1 MNELFGLSMTYIMIG
16 LLCVM
21 AVAFASIG
29 WVVLR
34 NRVMFLIGVRNIPR
48 RRAQTTLIIIGLMLS
63 TLIISTAFGIGDTVE
78 YSITNSAFDQLH
90 SIDEIAQARTGA
102 EGGLFEDSESLVS
115 AVTIEEERA
124 AGLATSINDLPGVD
138 GAMIMVRGPASARN
152 ESSGLA
158 EPLVLIVGLDADHL
172 AGFESDVENL
182 LGELVSPADLGP
194 DDIFANESAADKLE
208 LAIGDRLTIFV
219 SGEPVKFTVKDIVK
233 DRLMTGA
240 IGGVSEGFVLPL
252 ERAQEL
258 FERENQ
264 IDMIVISNDGGA
276 RQGLKLSK
284 DVTARIE
291 AVLLGSPIGVDETK
305 AAFVD
310 DAEQAA
316 NFIVTFFVVLG
327 LFSIAAGMML
337 IFLIFVMLAAER
349 KVEMGMVRAIGTK
362 RGHLVQMFM
371 SEGMVYNVGAAAVGC
386 ALGIVV
392 SLIMVRL
399 LARIFADMD
408 LGITFHVT
416 PRSLI
421 VSYSI
426 GVVLTFLTVTFS
438 SWRIGELNIVS
449 AIRDVPDQQ
458 PVRTR
463 PSAKRPLSL
472 ALWLTFKP
480 ERLRDWLIGLG
491 LIPAGALM
499 LGLGIGLFWAAGAV
513 YEDSSAVAGTAAVL
527 FGIAGGF
534 AAAAGVALALIGLS
548 RIFQTGALGIV
559 LGVPLL
565 IAGLMSWQAAPYAG
579 GVSLVLL
586 GTALSMTSLGAQPR
600 PVFTTVGLT
609 LLVFWLLTAGN
620 RIPPSG
626 IEGDIEMF
634 FLSGITMVLAMTFVL
649 VYNADLMLGGLAL
662 TGGMMST
669 LVPSIRT
676 AVAYPLANKFRT
688 GMTIAMIALV
698 MFALVMMSTMNSN
711 FDRIF
716 LSEGALG
723 GYDVVASEN
732 PGNPIESLAVQL
744 STEGFSTDAISAVDK
759 IKLANGSTAD
769 LGTPDDSDGGTDDE
783 DGVRG
788 LKFSSYPVRGVSD
801 GFAQNA
807 ILKFQARANGFDSD
821 DAVWKALL
829 QNDEYA
835 VIDAFAVPGGG
846 FDDEHFKLD
855 GIEPAD
861 RTFEPIRVTVRDSAT
876 NSMRAVQIIG
886 ILHTE
891 GSGLFGGL
899 LLNDRTF
906 DSVFAKPE
914 SSLHYV
920 RLRDGA
926 DPDAVAKGIEKTLL
940 FQGVQAEALREII
953 EEFQAQSR
961 GFLYLIQGFM
971 GIGLFVGIAAVGVI
985 AFRTVVERRQ
995 QIGMLRAIGYTRRA
1009 VALSFIM
1016 ESSFTALLGIG
1027 SGITL
1032 GLLLAYQLVSTDD
1045 FVPGGIDSFYIP
1057 WLQIGLIGGF
1067 AFLASLIMT
1076 IIPARQASSI
1086 PIAEALRYE

>member
-1 MNELFGLSMTYIMIG
+1 MTYIMIG

-29 WVVLR
+29 WVILR
-34 NRVMFLIGVRNIPR
+34 NRIMFLVGVRNIPR

-63 TLIISTAFGIGDTVE
+63 TLIISTAFGIGDTVD
-78 YSITNSAFDQLH
+78 YSIANSAYEQLH
-90 SIDEIAQARTGA
+90 SVDEIAQARTGMEA
-102 EGGLFEDSESLVS
+102 GFFDEGGGSLVS
-115 AVTIEEERA
+115 AVTIEGGRA
-124 AGLATSINDLPGVD
+124 AELAASINDLPGVD
-138 GAMIMVRGPASARN
+138 GAMMMVRGPAAARS

-158 EPLVLIVGLDADHL
+158 EPLVLITGLEAEQF
-172 AGFESDVENL
+172 AGFESDIENL
-182 LGELVSPADLGP
+182 NGELLSPAALGP
-194 DDIFANESAADKLE
+194 DEIFANESAADKLE
-208 LAIGDRLTIFV
+208 LAAGDLVTIFV
-219 SGEPVKFTVKDIVK
+219 SGKPVEFTVKDIVN
-233 DRLMTGA
+233 DRLLTGA
-240 IGGVSEGFVLPL
+240 VGGVSEGFVLSL
-252 ERAQEL
+252 ARAQQL
-258 FERENQ
+258 FERQRQ
-264 IDMIVISNDGGA
+264 IDMIVISNDGGV
-276 RQGLKLSK
+276 RDGLKLSK
-284 DVTARIE
+284 PVTARIE
-291 AVLLGSPIGVDETK
+291 SLLAGSPIGVDHTK

-310 DAEQAA
+310 GAEQTA

-349 KVEMGMVRAIGTK
+349 KVEMGMIRAVGTK
-362 RGHLVQMFM
+362 RSHLIQMFM

-386 ALGIVV
+386 ALGIAV

-399 LARIFADMD
+399 MARIFADD
-408 LGITFHVT
+408 VNLGITFHVT
-416 PRSLI
+416 LRSLV

-438 SWRIGELNIVS
+438 SWRIGALNIVS

-458 PVRTR
+458 PARMR

-472 ALWLTFKP
+472 ALWLIFKP

-499 LGLGIGLFWAAGAV
+499 LALGVGLFVAAGTV
-513 YEDSSAVAGTAAVL
+513 YDDSSAVAGTVAVL
-527 FGIAGGF
+527 FGIVGGF

-565 IAGLMSWQAAPYAG
+565 IVGLMLGQAAPYAG

-586 GTALSMTSLGAQPR
+586 GTALSLTSLGAQPR
-600 PVFTTVGLT
+600 GVFTTVGLT
-609 LLVFWLLTAGN
+609 LLVFWLLMAGN

-626 IEGDIEMF
+626 LDGDIEMF

-698 MFALVMMSTMNSN
+698 MFALVMMSTMNGN

-716 LSEGALG
+716 LNEDALG

-732 PGNPIESLAVQL
+732 PGNPFESLVVQL
-744 STEGFSTDAISAVDK
+744 RTEGFHTDAITTVDK
-759 IKLANGSTAD
+759 IKQANGSTAD
-769 LGTPDDSDGGTDDE
+769 IGTPDDSHGGPDDE

-788 LKFSSYPVRGVSD
+788 LKFASYPIRGVSD
-801 GFAQNA
+801 GFIQNTT
-807 ILKFQARANGFDSD
+807 LKFQARANGFESD
-821 DAVWKALL
+821 DAVWNALR

-846 FDDEHFKLD
+846 FGDEGSFKLD

-861 RTFEPIRVTVRDSAT
+861 RTFEPIRVTVRDTAT
-876 NSMRAVQIIG
+876 DSMRAVRIIG

-899 LLNDRTF
+899 LLTDDAF

-920 RLRDGA
+920 ILRDGA
-926 DPDAVAKGIEKTLL
+926 DADAVANGIEKTLL
-940 FQGVQAEALREII
+940 FQGVQAEALRAII
-953 EEFQAQSR
+953 EDFQAQSR

-1027 SGITL
+1027 SGIAL

-1067 AFLASLIMT
+1067 AFAASLVMT
-1076 IIPARQASSI
+1076 IIPARQASNL

>member
-21 AVAFASIG
+21 AVAVASVG
-29 WVVLR
+29 WVALR
-34 NRVMFLIGVRNIPR
+34 NRVMFLVGVRNIPR

-63 TLIISTAFGIGDTVE
+63 TLIISTAFGIGDTVD
-78 YSITNSAFDQLH
+78 YSITNSAYEQLH

-102 EGGLFEDSESLVS
+102 AAGLFEESESLVS
-115 AVTIEEERA
+115 AVTMEQERA
-124 AGLATSINDLPGVD
+124 AALASSINDLPGVD
-138 GAMIMVRGPASARN
+138 GAMMMVRGLAAARN

-158 EPLVLIVGLDADHL
+158 EPLVLIMGLDADHL
-172 AGFESDVENL
+172 AGFESDVETL
-182 LGELVSPADLGP
+182 PGELVSPGGLGP
-194 DDIFANESAADKLE
+194 DEIFANESAADKLE
-208 LAIGDRLTIFV
+208 LIVGDPLTIFV
-219 SGEPVKFTVKDIVK
+219 SGGPVEFTVKDIVQ

-258 FERENQ
+258 FGREDQ
-264 IDMIVISNDGGA
+264 IDMVVISNDGGV
-276 RQGLKLSK
+276 REGLKLSK
-284 DVTARIE
+284 EVTAR
-291 AVLLGSPIGVDETK
+291 VDRLLTGTPIGVDETK
-305 AAFVD
+305 AAFVE
-310 DAEQAA
+310 DAEQAG
-316 NFIVTFFVVLG
+316 NIFVTFFVVLG

-362 RGHLVQMFM
+362 RSHLVQMFM

-399 LARIFADMD
+399 LARIFADLN

-438 SWRIGELNIVS
+438 SWRIGALNIVS

-458 PVRTR
+458 PAQRR
-463 PSAKRPLSL
+463 PSAKRPVSL

-491 LIPAGALM
+491 LIPGGAFVL
-499 LGLGIGLFWAAGAV
+499 LLAVGLFWAASAV
-513 YEDSSAVAGTAAVL
+513 YKDSSAVAGTAAVL

-559 LGVPLL
+559 LGVPVL
-565 IAGLMSWQAAPYAG
+565 IIGLMSSQTAPYAG

-586 GTALSMTSLGAQPR
+586 GTALSMTSLGARPR
-600 PVFTTVGLT
+600 PVFTTAGLT
-609 LLVFWLLTAGN
+609 LLVFWLLMAGN
-620 RIPPSG
+620 RIPPE
-626 IEGDIEMF
+626 IEGGIEMF

-711 FDRIF
+711 FERIF
-716 LSEGALG
+716 LSQGALG
-723 GYDVVASEN
+723 GYDVVSSEN
-732 PGNPIESLAVQL
+732 PGSPVESLVARL
-744 STEGFSTDAISAVDK
+744 RTEGFNTDAIRTVDK
-759 IKLANGSTAD
+759 VKLANASTAD
-769 LGTPDDSDGGTDDE
+769 VGTPDDSGGGPGDE

-788 LKFSSYPVRGVSD
+788 LKFNSYPIRGVSD
-801 GFAQNA
+801 GFVRNTT
-807 ILKFQARANGFDSD
+807 LKFQARATGFDSD
-821 DAVWKALL
+821 DAIWKALA

-846 FDDEHFKLD
+846 FGDPGHFQLE

-876 NSMRAVQIIG
+876 NSMRAVRIIG

-899 LLNDRTF
+899 LLSDAAF

-920 RLRDGA
+920 RLQDDA
-926 DPDAVAKGIEKTLL
+926 DPDAVAKGIEKTLV
-940 FQGVQAEALREII
+940 FQGVQAEALRAII
-953 EEFQAQSR
+953 EDFQAQSR

-1027 SGITL
+1027 SGIAL

-1067 AFLASLIMT
+1067 AFFASLVMT
-1076 IIPARQASSI
+1076 IIPARQASGI